1 MGCAVLRDMRRNHSR
16 KPNSITAKGA
26 TMTNDEII
34 DLYDSNPNLT
44 LAQLAAMTGKSV
56 AELKRILMG

>member
-1 MGCAVLRDMRRNHSR
+1 
-16 KPNSITAKGA
+16 
-26 TMTNDEII
+26 MTNDEII
-34 DLYDSNPNLT
+34 NLYDSNPNLT